1 MAKRNKGEGTIYY
14 SEARKQWIGQFT
26 KTIAGEKIRKSVYG
40 ATKKEVSEKLLDLR
54 VEMKDT
60 DFIKEKGMPLTQIME
75 LIRDKKYNSNKI
87 KDGQYSRITK
97 TIEKIHNSKIGKMN
111 VKDITSDDIQD
122 FLNDNKEYSNSTIKK
137 LYEQFNQAFEYA
149 IRNKY
154 IKDNPMHDVIKPK
167 SIKQDKEVRALT
179 LDEQK
184 ELSDYLFKSSIKD
197 EKYKNVFL
205 IQMYLGLRIGETLA
219 LTKNDID
226 LPQKLLFVNRTTTIG
241 KNGETIIGDTTKT
254 YAGKRSVPIPDF
266 MIPIFKEQIDIS
278 KNNKDNYLFLNDDK
292 LITNSACNSR
302 LKRIINDILDWQNN
316 SFSSHSLRHTFA
328 TRCIESGVNAVVLQR
343 LLGHT
348 DISITLNT
356 YTSVFNM
363 FKDNE
368 LEKVI
373 ELYKNNS
380 LVAKPDGYSK
390 NSPEENFEVNEK
402 RPLSL
407 IQAES
412 IEKFQNG
419 TEEIYIDEED
429 DEMEF

>member
-1 MAKRNKGEGTIYY
+1 MAKRNRGEGTIYY

-26 KTIAGEKIRKSVYG
+26 KTIEGEKIRKSVYG
-40 ATKKEVSEKLLDLR
+40 ATKNEVSEKLLDLR
-54 VEMKDT
+54 IEMKDA
-60 DFIKEKGMPLTQIME
+60 DFIKEKGMPLIQIME

-87 KDGQYSRITK
+87 KNIQY
-97 TIEKIHNSKIGKMN
+97 
-111 VKDITSDDIQD
+111 

-179 LDEQK
+179 IDEQK

-205 IQMYLGLRIGETLA
+205 IQMYMGLRIGETLA

-241 KNGETIIGDTTKT
+241 KNGETIIGDSTKT
-254 YAGKRSVPIPDF
+254 YAGKRSIPIPDF
-266 MIPIFKEQIDIS
+266 MISIFKEQIEIS
-278 KNNKDNYLFLNDDK
+278 KNNKENFLFLNDDK

-302 LKRIINDILDWQNN
+302 LKRILLDKLGWENTGI
-316 SFSSHSLRHTFA
+316 STHSLRHTFA

-356 YTSVFNM
+356 YTSVFNL

-380 LVAKPDGYSK
+380 LVTKKEDYIK
-390 NSPEENFEVNEK
+390 ISPKEILESTEK
-402 RPLSL
+402 STSTL

-419 TEEIYIDEED
+419 TEDIYIDEEY

>member
-1 MAKRNKGEGTIYY
+1 MAKRNRGEGTIYY

-26 KTIAGEKIRKSVYG
+26 KTIEGEKIRKSVYG
-40 ATKKEVSEKLLDLR
+40 ATKNEVSEKLLDLR
-54 VEMKDT
+54 IEMKDA
-60 DFIKEKGMPLTQIME
+60 DFIKEKGMPLIQIME

-97 TIEKIHNSKIGKMN
+97 TIEKIHDSKIGKMN
-111 VKDITSDDIQD
+111 VKDITADNIQY

-154 IKDNPMHDVIKPK
+154 IKDNPMHDVIK
-167 SIKQDKEVRALT
+167 Q
-179 LDEQK
+179 
-184 ELSDYLFKSSIKD
+184 
-197 EKYKNVFL
+197 NVFL
-205 IQMYLGLRIGETLA
+205 IQMYMGLRIGETLA

-241 KNGETIIGDTTKT
+241 KNGETIIGDSTKT
-254 YAGKRSVPIPDF
+254 YAGKRSIPIPDF
-266 MIPIFKEQIDIS
+266 MISIFKEQIEIS
-278 KNNKDNYLFLNDDK
+278 KNNKENFLFLNDDK

-302 LKRIINDILDWQNN
+302 LKRILLDKLGWENTGI
-316 SFSSHSLRHTFA
+316 STHSLRHTFA

-356 YTSVFNM
+356 YTSVFNL

-380 LVAKPDGYSK
+380 LVTKKEDYIK
-390 NSPEENFEVNEK
+390 ISPKEILESTEK
-402 RPLSL
+402 STSTL

-419 TEEIYIDEED
+419 TEDIYIDEEY

>member
-40 ATKKEVSEKLLDLR
+40 STKKEVSEKLLDLR

-60 DFIKEKGMPLTQIME
+60 DFIKEKGMPLIQIME

-97 TIEKIHNSKIGKMN
+97 TIEKIQSSKIGKMN
-111 VKDITSDDIQD
+111 VKDITADDIQD

-154 IKDNPMHDVIKPK
+154 IKDNPMRDVIKPK

-179 LDEQK
+179 IDEQK

-205 IQMYLGLRIGETLA
+205 IQMYLGLRIGEALA

-226 LPQKLLFVNRTTTIG
+226 LSQKLLFINKTTTIG
-241 KNGETIIGDTTKT
+241 KNGETIIGDSTKT

-266 MIPIFKEQIDIS
+266 IIPIIKEQIEIS
-278 KNNKDNYLFLNDDK
+278 KNNRDNYLFLNDDK

-302 LKRIINDILDWQNN
+302 LKRIINDILGWQNN

-356 YTSVFNM
+356 YTSVFNL

-380 LVAKPDGYSK
+380 LGMIQ
-390 NSPEENFEVNEK
+390 EEHTG
-402 RPLSL
+402 
-407 IQAES
+407 
-412 IEKFQNG
+412 KFQNG
-419 TEEIYIDEED
+419 TEEIYIDEDD
-429 DEMEF
+429 DETVEA